1 MKGYWD
7 TVTCGV
13 RWGGGED
20 TLYLPAR
27 GQSLYYIL
35 NLEQRQSWGWGAASI
50 ILYHILQALLAG
62 WQEEE
67 EEMSGSL
74 YKQHPL
80 CFWAEDQEISET
92 SGRASY

>member
-1 MKGYWD
+1 MRLG
-7 TVTCGV
+7 
-13 RWGGGED
+13 
-20 TLYLPAR
+20 
-27 GQSLYYIL
+27 S
-35 NLEQRQSWGWGAASI
+35 SSI

-62 WQEEE
+62 WQEAE